1 MTVGVDDYPYAS
13 GHGDSANPGDEGI
26 GLCSHLAYANGFG
39 LGGHTFIAYVDIV
52 TACREA
58 EACIIAQCHV
68 ERTGCIIMERILT
81 VGGVVAPGCV
91 AKERALT
98 AGRAIIAGC
107 IAMECINTVGRVVE
121 SGCVTIECIR
131 PLGRVV
137 VAIVIEE
144 RLKTRGRVTVASII
158 CEKRGHTGGGVLVAV
173 GVFPQRTIT

>member
-13 GHGDSANPGDEGI
+13 RHGDSVNPGDEGI

-81 VGGVVAPGCV
+81 VRGVVPAGRV

-107 IAMECINTVGRVVE
+107 VAAECINASSGVVE
-121 SGCVTIECIR
+121 AACV
-131 PLGRVV
+131 
-137 VAIVIEE
+137 
-144 RLKTRGRVTVASII
+144 LK
-158 CEKRGHTGGGVLVAV
+158 KRT
-173 GVFPQRTIT
+173 

>member
-1 MTVGVDDYPYAS
+1 MTVGIDNYPYAS

-68 ERTGCIIMERILT
+68 KRTGCIIMERILT
-81 VGGVVAPGCV
+81 VRGVVASGRV

-107 IAMECINTVGRVVE
+107 IAMECINTVGRVDEACFVE
-121 SGCVTIECIR
+121 KKRTNTG
-131 PLGRVV
+131 GRVV
-137 VAIVIEE
+137 VSCCV
-144 RLKTRGRVTVASII
+144 
-158 CEKRGHTGGGVLVAV
+158 
-173 GVFPQRTIT
+173 

>member
-1 MTVGVDDYPYAS
+1 MTVGIDNYPYAS

-52 TACREA
+52 TARGEA

-81 VGGVVAPGCV
+81 VGGVVAAGRV

-107 IAMECINTVGRVVE
+107 IAMECINTVGRVVDA
-121 SGCVTIECIR
+121 CC
-131 PLGRVV
+131 
-137 VAIVIEE
+137 VAIE
-144 RLKTRGRVTVASII
+144 RTSTV
-158 CEKRGHTGGGVLVAV
+158 G
-173 GVFPQRTIT
+173 